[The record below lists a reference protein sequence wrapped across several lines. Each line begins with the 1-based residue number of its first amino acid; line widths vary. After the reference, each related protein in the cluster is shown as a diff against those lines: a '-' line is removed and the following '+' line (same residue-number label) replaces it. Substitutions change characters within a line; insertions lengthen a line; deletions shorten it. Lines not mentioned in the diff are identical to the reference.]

1 MYAEQLVIAVIR
13 INSHTTGN
21 EASALTG
28 SEAEALELVGSKT
41 RLAIAIDNA
50 RSQAHAD
57 VVVVLSDSDAVLAEA
72 SYNSAV
78 NRLVESSVSN
88 DDAIALL
95 ADSDDS
101 FIDEDQEV
109 EFVWFGLE

>member
-1 MYAEQLVIAVIR
+1 MHAEQLVIAVIR
-13 INSHTTGN
+13 INTDAAGVESP
-21 EASALTG
+21 ALTRT
-28 SEAEALELVGSKT
+28 EAEALELVGSKT

-50 RSQAHAD
+50 RSEAHAD

-72 SYNSAV
+72 SKNFAV
-78 NRLVESSVSN
+78 NRLVASSVSN